1 MKIPSQGLAALIL
14 LALMLSMTPDASRA
28 DLAPISRD
36 FRNLC
41 QSLNM
46 KCGRSTSAK
55 KTRKAATSSANKKS
69 SSETTKQQP
78 ENSETAKLQP
88 ETAIPIPR
96 SKPVAIIKVEKVEA
110 SLPTTKASAPIVE
123 NAPSVHKVDKPKAEK
138 PKAEKKMASLAR
150 PQKDASSRLQLD
162 IDPAVPENDCF
173 TSLRKSGVEFDAL
186 ATSVGDGRCHVDAPV
201 RLHAVRTADGEISLP
216 DSPILNCQFA
226 RQFAM
231 WLSDTGVA
239 LVSTHLDIKLA
250 KISTGPGYECRG
262 RNGDASAKLSE
273 HASGNAVDI
282 TTITTA
288 NGRKIQV
295 SDAGNAAS
303 PSYRVLRGLRTTA
316 CGYFSTVL
324 GPGSNAAHAEH
335 FHFDM
340 GMHGKSRNYRICE

>member
-1 MKIPSQGLAALIL
+1 MRYIAMKLFGSTGIAALIL
-14 LALMLSMTPDASRA
+14 SGLMLSVTPSGSKA
-28 DLAPISRD
+28 DLAPVSRD

-46 KCGRSTSAK
+46 KCGRSTASKETRKTASSSAK
-55 KTRKAATSSANKKS
+55 KKTQAESAQGGP
-69 SSETTKQQP
+69 ETT
-78 ENSETAKLQP
+78 
-88 ETAIPIPR
+88 IPKPR
-96 SKPVAIIKVEKVEA
+96 SKPATIAKSEPVATN
-110 SLPTTKASAPIVE
+110 LPNPKASAPLVE
-123 NAPSVHKVDKPKAEK
+123 KTQKVDLPRAEK
-138 PKAEKKMASLAR
+138 NVASLAR
-150 PQKDASSRLQLD
+150 PQKDSSARLKPE
-162 IDPAVPENDCF
+162 IEPAIPENDCL

-186 ATSVGDGRCHVDAPV
+186 VAAVGDGRCRVDVPV
-201 RLHAVRTADGEISLP
+201 RLHAVRSGEGEIALS

-226 RQFAM
+226 RQFVL
-231 WLSDTGVA
+231 WLSDTGAA

-282 TTITTA
+282 TTITTQD
-288 NGRKIQV
+288 GRRIQI

-316 CGYFSTVL
+316 CGYFTTVL